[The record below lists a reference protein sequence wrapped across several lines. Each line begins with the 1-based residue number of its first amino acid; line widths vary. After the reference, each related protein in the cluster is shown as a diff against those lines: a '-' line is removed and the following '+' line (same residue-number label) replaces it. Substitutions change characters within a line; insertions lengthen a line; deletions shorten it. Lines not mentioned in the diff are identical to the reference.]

1 MNDIANIK
9 RALAAKASEFDINK
23 EISTE
28 RIKEG
33 FETARKRLDRVEKE
47 LLRKLDLCFS
57 TNIYL
62 DCISELESGSPD
74 SLEKAVSVV
83 AVHVPADFGPDEEA
97 FGKLYKEIGR
107 LANKTFS
114 LPALLPPPPPKD
126 ITAKGVG
133 ENGFYNGVSLS
144 WSAVTPDPS
153 SGVESVKYKV
163 QMVNERKNMWEFNTA
178 ETSYAFQNLK
188 PGMKYTFNVRCIW
201 DDIAGPW
208 SDPVEFTTTPIP
220 VPKNVKCGEVKE
232 CEATIVWDPVP
243 MSVVWEVEIRRGDSF
258 SDFKRVYAGE
268 TPSCTLERLEC
279 DAKYVARI
287 CARIDDDNRG
297 IWCDEFEFRTKKWSF
312 SWEQCPPN
320 IPSKDFYIVKG
331 GFNNIAERV
340 GKSQNMDD
348 HLVIVGNN
356 CIPIGTTVSWTI
368 KISNIGSHIG
378 VKYVD
383 NGQIHL
389 NDYDPIYICPVN
401 YSIHYKK
408 GRRFDVLS
416 DMVSSLKELYEKNTV
431 ERFRPSIFNEV
442 SITINTRKGEVT
454 FITNDVVFAVIP
466 QIPLDRPLVP
476 FVTLP
481 YFKST
486 AEIVIN

>member
-1 MNDIANIK
+1 MDNIASIK

-23 EISTE
+23 EIATE

-33 FETARKRLDRVEKE
+33 FETARKRLDRAEKE
-47 LLRKLDLCFS
+47 LLRKLDLFFA
-57 TNIYL
+57 TNIYS
-62 DCISELESGSPD
+62 DFISELESGSSN
-74 SLEKAVSVV
+74 SLEKAASV
-83 AVHVPADFGPDEEA
+83 AAIPVPTDFGPDEEA

-114 LPALLPPPPPKD
+114 LPALLPPPSPKD
-126 ITAKGVG
+126 ITVKGIG

-144 WSAVTPDPS
+144 WPAVTPDSS

-208 SDPVEFTTTPIP
+208 SDAVEFTPTPIP
-220 VPKNVKCGEVKE
+220 VPTNVKCAEVKE
-232 CEATIVWDPVP
+232 CEATIVWDSVP

-268 TPSCTLERLEC
+268 IPSCTLERLEC
-279 DAKYVARI
+279 DVKYVARVR
-287 CARIDDDNRG
+287 ARIDDDNRG
-297 IWCDEFEFRTKKWSF
+297 EWCDELEFRTKKWSF
-312 SWEQCPPN
+312 SWKQCPPGA
-320 IPSKDFYIVKG
+320 SYIVKG
-331 GFNNIAERV
+331 ESDNIVERV
-340 GKSQNMDD
+340 GNSQNRED

-356 CIPIGTTVSWTI
+356 CIPIGTTVSWRI
-368 KISNIGSHIG
+368 KVDRLSSHIG

-383 NGQIHL
+383 NDQKHSS
-389 NDYDPIYICPVN
+389 DYDPIYIWPEK
-401 YSIHYKK
+401 YSIHYKQ
-408 GRRFDVLS
+408 GRRFNIFS
-416 DMVSSLKELYEKNTV
+416 DMVLSFKKLEEKKII
-431 ERFRPSIFNEV
+431 ERFFPSNFWEV
-442 SITINTRKGEVT
+442 GVVVDTRKGEVT

-481 YFKST
+481 YTGST
-486 AEIVIN
+486 AKIVIE